1 MNTILFSI
9 PNKTQG
15 YIIALILFYTT
26 FVGAQEQNMPVP
38 NQSQVLNQKELD
50 AINNAPIAQKVY
62 ARDRVD
68 QKKRQPD
75 FSYQSDA
82 GTQIKE
88 YADIG
93 QNKEIQVD
101 SSMGTH
107 YQMAPTSN
115 KDATSSSQTIQRVPT
130 IQIPF

>member
-1 MNTILFSI
+1 
-9 PNKTQG
+9 
-15 YIIALILFYTT
+15 
-26 FVGAQEQNMPVP
+26 MPVP